1 MFYEMLDGKRDQ
13 VFVLSQTGD
22 ELQIDQRKMEKAFA
36 LCCKL
41 ENCIQ
46 VWRKQHMVELLDG
59 WSKKL
64 GFTKTKK
71 RGLMKSIL
79 RASGNGMHSTIITV
93 SFNVVDGYTTF
104 KSATVA
110 ADGDGFIAQDIW
122 FQNTARPQKH
132 QAVALRIGADQS
144 VINRC
149 RIDAYQDTLFAHS
162 LRRFY
167 RDCYIT
173 GTVD

>member
-1 MFYEMLDGKRDQ
+1 MLDGKRDQ

-46 VWRKQHMVELLDG
+46 VRRKQHMVELLDG

-71 RGLMKSIL
+71 RGLMKS
-79 RASGNGMHSTIITV
+79 GNGMHSTIITV

-104 KSATVA
+104 KSATVGA
-110 ADGDGFIAQDIW
+110 GKRVKWPGYHVITSANEAMKF
-122 FQNTARPQKH
+122 T
-132 QAVALRIGADQS
+132 VAELTQGGMAE
-144 VINRC
+144 
-149 RIDAYQDTLFAHS
+149 
-162 LRRFY
+162 
-167 RDCYIT
+167 
-173 GTVD
+173 G

>member
-22 ELQIDQRKMEKAFA
+22 GLQIDQRKMEQAFA

-46 VWRKQHMVELLDG
+46 DWRKQHMVELLDG

-71 RGLMKSIL
+71 RGLMKRFGCL
-79 RASGNGMHSTIITV
+79 ITQNNLMM
-93 SFNVVDGYTTF
+93 SPYCKFHKYNVLLSYF
-104 KSATVA
+104 K
-110 ADGDGFIAQDIW
+110 
-122 FQNTARPQKH
+122 
-132 QAVALRIGADQS
+132 
-144 VINRC
+144 
-149 RIDAYQDTLFAHS
+149 
-162 LRRFY
+162 
-167 RDCYIT
+167 
-173 GTVD
+173 GTEKSNETP

>member
-1 MFYEMLDGKRDQ
+1 MFFYEMLDGKRDQ

-22 ELQIDQRKMEKAFA
+22 ELQIDQRKMEQAFA

-71 RGLMKSIL
+71 RGLMKRFGCL
-79 RASGNGMHSTIITV
+79 ITQNNLMM
-93 SFNVVDGYTTF
+93 SPYCKFHKYNVLAF
-104 KSATVA
+104 LL
-110 ADGDGFIAQDIW
+110 QR
-122 FQNTARPQKH
+122 N
-132 QAVALRIGADQS
+132 
-144 VINRC
+144 
-149 RIDAYQDTLFAHS
+149 
-162 LRRFY
+162 
-167 RDCYIT
+167 
-173 GTVD
+173 